1 MNKYKINLSKISSP
15 VQLFEEL
22 KACGLMHPACG
33 NNLDALYDVLTSVGE
48 QCELELCGLEDIEE
62 DMRGY
67 LDVLRQV
74 LEDAEAENT
83 YFSFSYE

>member
-1 MNKYKINLSKISSP
+1 MCAEARTDCSG
-15 VQLFEEL
+15 F
-22 KACGLMHPACG
+22 
-33 NNLDALYDVLTSVGE
+33 
-48 QCELELCGLEDIEE
+48 EDIEE

>member
-1 MNKYKINLSKISSP
+1 MRKI
-15 VQLFEEL
+15 EL
-22 KACGLMHPACG
+22 DFNVPHTREQVHEYLKDKFDFPDYYG